1 MAARY
6 LNPSE
11 LVYVRWRAAENT
23 RWRRPRR
30 AARVR
35 AFAPQPPRP
44 PLVPE
49 PRRPVD
55 TTDLDLLRRVLA
67 GLHRLPEVA

>member
-1 MAARY
+1 MGARY

-11 LVYVRWRAAENT
+11 LVHVRWLASETT
-23 RWRRPRR
+23 RWRRPHR

-35 AFAPQPPRP
+35 PFAAVAP
-44 PLVPE
+44 PLVPA

-55 TTDLDLLRRVLA
+55 VVDLDLLHRVLA